1 MFRWSFCSA
10 VISPRQSIAIMIWI
24 VPVRLGS
31 SGPLVHLF
39 GLIAK
44 ELIPAALRTEAA
56 GVPPPLVPHVNL
68 GRDDTEPHSTRAI
81 VAPEFSRLA
90 HELASRFS
98 GPAHET
104 WALNFSP
111 CHGFLDLSCYTTRV
125 RRYRKRDIQP
135 SRSSVPPSRAK
146 YNRQP
151 WLDRD
156 VPVRC
161 HASSY

>member
-98 GPAHET
+98 GSAHET
-104 WALNFSP
+104 WALNTSP
-111 CHGFLDLSCYTTRV
+111 CHGLLDLSCYTTRV
-125 RRYRKRDIQP
+125 SHWATATMPK
-135 SRSSVPPSRAK
+135 S
-146 YNRQP
+146 
-151 WLDRD
+151 
-156 VPVRC
+156 
-161 HASSY
+161 ASE